1 MSDPSIHPKAKLKII
16 TLEKVDGVDITVEAQ
31 FNPKEIAI
39 DKSVPWQPQ
48 KKKGPNDLEYTGGA
62 PRTMSLELLFDGFE
76 TGIPV
81 QPQIALLHRIT
92 DMIDK
97 DSADKKR
104 PPKVKVIWGT
114 AVESVAF
121 PQFEAVIESVNVKY
135 TMFSPDGRCLRATA
149 AVKLKEAADLKV
161 GKKQ

>member
-76 TGIPV
+76 TGQSV
-81 QPQIALLHRIT
+81 QPA
-92 DMIDK
+92 ID
-97 DSADKKR
+97 DLNRLTEHIGTAVDEKR
-104 PPKVKVIWGT
+104 PPRVKVIWGPGT
-114 AVESVAF
+114 DSVSLPEFSGVVESV
-121 PQFEAVIESVNVKY
+121 SVKY
-135 TMFSPDGRCLRATA
+135 TMFSGDGVVLRATA
-149 AVKLKEAADLKV
+149 TVKLKEAPLV
-161 GKKQ
+161 GIGRAR